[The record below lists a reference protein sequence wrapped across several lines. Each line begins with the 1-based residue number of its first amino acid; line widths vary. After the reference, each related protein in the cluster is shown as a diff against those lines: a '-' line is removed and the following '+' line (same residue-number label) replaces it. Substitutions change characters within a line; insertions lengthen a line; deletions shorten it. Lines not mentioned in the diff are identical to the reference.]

1 MSILNLS
8 FQLPL
13 QVEYGPA
20 VDWAKISKS
29 FFRKEKEY
37 AMRAQERRDKVE
49 KELEAERTYATFSSM
64 DSRTG
69 SVVQVRAPL
78 KQQLTREEEREF
90 FDRMEQRMKRREQR
104 LKHLESQVYDET
116 CSFQP
121 SILSTKG
128 SRSEAYNDDDDD
140 EDYDDDE
147 DGEGR
152 RGRRNPVE
160 AFMNRYYDD
169 LTARKEKFPDKFK
182 WAKGT

>member
-1 MSILNLS
+1 M
-8 FQLPL
+8 

-37 AMRAQERRDKVE
+37 AMRAQERREKVE
-49 KELEAERTYATFSSM
+49 KELEVERTYATYSSV

-69 SVVQVRAPL
+69 SVMQVKAPL
-78 KQQLTREEEREF
+78 KQQLTMEEEREF
-90 FDRMEQRMKRREQR
+90 FNRMEQRMQRREQR

-121 SILSTKG
+121 SILLSTKG
-128 SRSEAYNDDDDD
+128 SRSEAYNDQDDDD
-140 EDYDDDE
+140 DDYNGGE

-169 LTARKEKFPDKFK
+169 LTSRKEKFPDRFK
-182 WAKGT
+182 